1 MNIPSDVNLT
11 NKVVVVSGAAGVLC
25 SVFAKAVAKK
35 GAKVALLGRTLE
47 SLQKVADEIA
57 AEGGIAKC
65 YPCNVLDK
73 ESLLVARSAIRV
85 DFGTCDILIN
95 GAGGNDARAI
105 VEEEYFR
112 EEDLDRTKTFFDLD
126 QDAMDDVYRLNY
138 MGSLL
143 PSQVFGIDMI
153 RKTGCSII
161 NIASVAAYDSL
172 TKVPVY
178 CGAKAAI
185 NNLTKWLSVHFAKEG
200 IRCNAIAPGFFV
212 AKQNY
217 NLLFHEDGTPT
228 KRAEKI
234 LNSTPMGRFGEP
246 EELAGVL
253 LFLVNEKASGYVNG
267 AIIPVDGGFLAYSG
281 V

>member
-1 MNIPSDVNLT
+1 MNIPGDVNLT

-95 GAGGNDARAI
+95 GAGGNDSRAC

-112 EEDLDRTKTFFDLD
+112 EEDLDKTKSFFDLD

-161 NIASVAAYDSL
+161 NIGSVAAYDSL

-185 NNLTKWLSVHFAKEG
+185 TNLTKWLSVHFAKEG

-217 NLLFHEDGTPT
+217 HLLFHEDGTPT
-228 KRAEKI
+228 KRADKI